1 MTLHRRL
8 PDSSDAL
15 KISGER
21 RENMSSDFKP
31 GARCCALQFI
41 GALALAYSTTHA
53 APLIQSIDASR
64 SAEPLAITINPL
76 PAPINT
82 DTVTIALSNDT
93 RLNVAIDK
101 RIANNDGLVTYIG
114 ACEAAPARSFTV
126 TVGNDTAAGRFI
138 DPTGQV
144 YAIKPQ
150 REGAVLQRVIDTDHA
165 GCAVNDSPLHPNLE
179 FIPIDTTPTESVTSR
194 FDVIVFFTPAAL
206 ADAGSEGGMD
216 VIVENLEVTTNE
228 AFDNSE
234 IDASIRI
241 VHAGVTNYNES
252 GVSINT
258 TLERLRETDDGFMDD
273 VHPLRDD
280 YGADMVALITTEDSS
295 GCGLASVLNHPMLQF
310 APFAFSVS
318 RIDCAIGN
326 LTFSHEIGHNMGCAH
341 DAPNAGVTG
350 AYPYSFGFQGAGFRT
365 MMATSGGPRIPHY
378 SNPDVLFQ
386 GSPTGSPIDGANPAH
401 NAMSI
406 NQLRKTIASW
416 RPETACLDFNLD
428 GESSIDGADLAVLL
442 ASWGGP
448 GAADFNGDGV
458 IDGAD
463 LAVLLANWGPCP

>member
-1 MTLHRRL
+1 
-8 PDSSDAL
+8 
-15 KISGER
+15 
-21 RENMSSDFKP
+21 MSNQVRS
-31 GARCCALQFI
+31 RVNRCALRCI
-41 GALALAYSTTHA
+41 SALALTWSTAHA
-53 APLIQSIDASR
+53 TPLFELVETSD
-64 SAEPLAITINPL
+64 SAELQSLKINPILAQNNTDAITIAMSADIQFNVE
-76 PAPINT
+76 IEERIT
-82 DTVTIALSNDT
+82 NDKGF
-93 RLNVAIDK
+93 A
-101 RIANNDGLVTYIG
+101 TYVG
-114 ACEAAPARSFTV
+114 ACENAPAGSFIV
-126 TVGNDTAAGRFI
+126 TVGNGTAVGRFI
-138 DPTGQV
+138 DPAGQT
-144 YAIKPQ
+144 YAITPQ
-150 REGAVLQRVIDTDHA
+150 PSGALLHTVNGAEHA
-165 GCAVNDSPLHPNLE
+165 GCAVNEPAPLPNLDL
-179 FIPIDTTPTESVTSR
+179 IPIDTAPTESVTSR
-194 FDVIVFFTPAAL
+194 FDVMVFFTPAAL

-228 AFDNSE
+228 AFQNSN

-241 VHAGVTNYNES
+241 VHAAVTNYNEI

-280 YGADMVALITTEDSS
+280 YGADMVALITTEDAS

-365 MMATSGGPRIPHY
+365 MMATAGGPRIPHY
-378 SNPDVLFQ
+378 SNPNVLFQ

-458 IDGAD
+458 INGAD
-463 LAVLLANWGPCP
+463 LALLLANWGACP